1 MSKRSTKIY
10 KKCGINHK
18 SVCVLGK
25 KPIFEAHPYA
35 VYLFTYAH
43 DLQVWLQKQRHKML
57 RVGFVPTMGA
67 LHEGH
72 LSLIDQAAQTYDL
85 VVCSIFVNPTQFND
99 ANDLAKYPRT
109 PERDIDLLLGAGAH
123 AVYLPEV
130 SDIYPADQD
139 PESFSFGRLET
150 LLEGAHRPGHFAGV
164 GMVVARLLRIT
175 EPDGLFL
182 GEKDYQQCMIIA
194 SLLRQM
200 HWEKRVKLHICPT
213 QREKSG
219 LAMSSRN
226 MRLSEKGLETAA
238 HIYQVMQ
245 SCRERYDHF
254 SPEQLAD
261 WASHTLDA
269 LPDTRTEYVS
279 FADAQTLEP
288 IVAWN
293 ESLRVR
299 VLVAVQV
306 EGVRLID
313 NAALF

>member
-1 MSKRSTKIY
+1 
-10 KKCGINHK
+10 
-18 SVCVLGK
+18 
-25 KPIFEAHPYA
+25 
-35 VYLFTYAH
+35 
-43 DLQVWLQKQRHKML
+43 
-57 RVGFVPTMGA
+57 MGA
-67 LHEGH
+67 LHDGH
-72 LSLIDQAAQTYDL
+72 LSLIQEAAQTYDL

-109 PERDIDLLLGAGAH
+109 PEKDIDLLLGAGAH

-130 SDIYPADQD
+130 SDIYPADQQR
-139 PESFSFGRLET
+139 ESFSFGQLES

-175 EPDGLFL
+175 EPNGLFL

-194 SLLRQM
+194 SLLEQM
-200 HWEKRVKLHICPT
+200 QWAERVKLHICPT

-226 MRLSEKGLETAA
+226 MRLSEKGLQTAA

-245 SCRERYDHF
+245 SCRERYNHF

-269 LPDTRTEYVS
+269 LPNTRTEYVS
-279 FADAQTLEP
+279 FANAQTLEP
-288 IVAWN
+288 VAAWN
-293 ESLRVR
+293 ESQSVR

>member
-1 MSKRSTKIY
+1 
-10 KKCGINHK
+10 
-18 SVCVLGK
+18 
-25 KPIFEAHPYA
+25 
-35 VYLFTYAH
+35 
-43 DLQVWLQKQRHKML
+43 
-57 RVGFVPTMGA
+57 MGA
-67 LHEGH
+67 LHAGH
-72 LSLIDQAAQTYDL
+72 LSLIREAAHAYDL

-109 PERDIDLLLGAGAH
+109 PEKDIDLLLTAGAH

-130 SDIYPADQD
+130 SDIYPAHQSH
-139 PESFSFGRLET
+139 ETFAFGRLEN

-182 GEKDYQQCMIIA
+182 GEKDYQQCMVIA
-194 SLLRQM
+194 SLLKQM
-200 HWEKRVKLHICPT
+200 QWHERVSLHICPT

-226 MRLSEKGLETAA
+226 MRLSAKGLETAA
-238 HIYQVMQ
+238 SIYQVML
-245 SCRERYDHF
+245 SCGDRYDHF
-254 SPEQLAD
+254 SPQQLAD

-269 LPDTRTEYVS
+269 LPDTQTEYVS
-279 FADAQTLEP
+279 FADAHTLEP
-288 IVAWN
+288 VEAWN
-293 ESLRVR
+293 ESQNVR

>member
-1 MSKRSTKIY
+1 M
-10 KKCGINHK
+10 
-18 SVCVLGK
+18 
-25 KPIFEAHPYA
+25 
-35 VYLFTYAH
+35 YLFTYAH
-43 DLQVWLQKQRHKML
+43 DLQAWLHKQRHQNAT
-57 RVGFVPTMGA
+57 VGFVPTMGA

-72 LSLIDQAAQTYDL
+72 LSLIEKAAQAYDL

-109 PERDIDLLLGAGAH
+109 PQKDIDLLLGAGAH

-130 SDIYPADQD
+130 DDIYPAGGQH
-139 PESFSFGRLET
+139 ETFSFGKLEE

-175 EPDGLFL
+175 EPNGLFL

-200 HWEKRVKLHICPT
+200 QWDERVKLHICPT

-245 SCRERYDHF
+245 SCRDRYEHF

-261 WASHTLDA
+261 WASHTLNA
-269 LPDTRTEYVS
+269 LPNTHTEYVS
-279 FADAQTLEP
+279 FADAHTLEA
-288 IVAWN
+288 VQSWN
-293 ESLRVR
+293 ESQSVR

-313 NAALF
+313 NAVLF